1 VSGPVL
7 PLVAVALVVVATIG
21 IGVYGLRLA
30 RTTSDFLVASR
41 TVSPLW
47 NASAIGGEYL
57 SAASFLGVAG
67 LVMAYGADALW
78 YPVGFVAGYFVLL
91 LFVAAP
97 LRRSGAYTVPDFA
110 EVRLGSRGL
119 RRLCALAVVAIGLLY
134 LVPQLHGAGLALRA
148 TTGAPVQA
156 GAVLV
161 AVVVTVNV
169 AGGGMRSATFVQAF
183 QYWLKLTALAVPAVF
198 LLLAWQGDGRPALD
212 TPTPPAFPQRTTV
225 EVDSSTRFVVDEPV
239 TVTVDGRERRLEA
252 GSTAVPSGSSVV
264 FPAGAAV
271 PHVESLTPA
280 TGLDWSRPLSGA
292 GGVEH
297 PLYATYALV
306 LATFLGTMGL
316 PHVLVRFYTNPDG
329 RAARRTTLGVLA
341 LLGAFYL
348 LPTVYGALGR
358 LYVPELLL
366 TGRTDAVVLSLP
378 VAALSGPAGPLLQ
391 ALLVAGA
398 FAAFLSTSSGLLVTT
413 AGVLAQ
419 DLLPAG
425 RGDRSPGRVRGSVRG
440 FQLAALATG
449 AVSLLVALPAAAL
462 PLTQVVGLAFAV
474 AASTFCPLLV
484 LGIWWRGLTVVGA
497 GAGLLVGGGLSTLA
511 VAATLTGSA
520 GTGGWPAALLAQPAA
535 WTVPTAFAVMV
546 AGSLATRRTVPPD
559 IGRTMMLLHAP
570 EGLGLPAGSGPLGHL
585 DRSSPETTAR
595 RRQRAVRR
603 TTP

>member
-1 VSGPVL
+1 MDGNAL
-7 PLVAVALVVVATIG
+7 PLLAVALVVSATVGIG
-21 IGVYGLRLA
+21 IYGLRLA

-57 SAASFLGVAG
+57 SAASFLGIAG

-91 LFVAAP
+91 LLVAAP

-119 RRLCALAVVAIGLLY
+119 RRLCAGAVVLIGLLY

-148 TTGAPVQA
+148 TTGAPVEA

-161 AVVVTVNV
+161 AVVVTLNV

-198 LLLAWQGDGRPALD
+198 LLLAWQADGRPAL
-212 TPTPPAFPQRTTV
+212 TGPAGPVFAQTTTV
-225 EVDSSTRFVVDEPV
+225 DVDTAVRVAVEQRVEVVL
-239 TVTVDGRERRLEA
+239 DGRPAVLEPGTTA
-252 GSTAVPSGSSVV
+252 LAEDSTVV
-264 FPAGAAV
+264 FPAGSAV
-271 PHVESLTPA
+271 PHVEALEPA
-280 TGLDWSRPLSGA
+280 SGRSWASPLSGA
-292 GGVEH
+292 GGTPH

-329 RAARRTTLGVLA
+329 RAARRTTLVVLA

-348 LPTVYGALGR
+348 LPALYGALGR

-366 TGRTDAVVLSLP
+366 TGRTDAVVLALP

-391 ALLVAGA
+391 SLLVAGA

-413 AGVLAQ
+413 AGVLTQ
-419 DLLPAG
+419 DLLPAPRSDRVAG
-425 RGDRSPGRVRGSVRG
+425 RLRGSVRA
-440 FQLAALATG
+440 FQVAAVLTG
-449 AVSLLVALPAAAL
+449 AVALAVALAAAAL

-484 LGIWWRGLTVVGA
+484 LGIWWRGLTATGA
-497 GAGLLVGGGLSTLA
+497 TAGLLAGGGLSGVA
-511 VAATLTGSA
+511 VASTLTGA
-520 GTGGWPAALLAQPAA
+520 VRGGWPEALLAQPAA
-535 WTVPTAFAVMV
+535 WTVPVAFAVMV
-546 AGSLATRRTVPPD
+546 GGSLLTRRSVPAD
-559 IGRTMMLLHAP
+559 VGRTMLALHAP
-570 EGLGLPAGSGPLGHL
+570 DTLALPEAP
-585 DRSSPETTAR
+585 DRSSPGPTAR
-595 RRQRAVRR
+595 RSHPAVRR
-603 TTP
+603 NRG

>member
-1 VSGPVL
+1 MTGAVL
-7 PLVAVALVVVATIG
+7 PLTAVALVVLTTIG

-67 LVMAYGADALW
+67 LVMAYGIDALW
-78 YPVGFVAGYFVLL
+78 YPVGFVAGYFVLQL
-91 LFVAAP
+91 LVAAP

-110 EVRLGSRGL
+110 EVRLGSQRL

-134 LVPQLHGAGLALRA
+134 LVPQLHGAGLALRV

-183 QYWLKLTALAVPAVF
+183 QYWLKLTALAVPVVF
-198 LLLAWQGDGRPALD
+198 LLLAWSADDRAGLAAPDGPRFAE
-212 TPTPPAFPQRTTV
+212 TTSV
-225 EVDSSTRFVVDEPV
+225 EIDSSVRVGVVERV
-239 TVTVDGRERRLEA
+239 EVTVDGRPTVLEVGLRRLEQ
-252 GSTAVPSGSSVV
+252 GSTVV

-271 PHVESLTPA
+271 PHVE
-280 TGLDWSRPLSGA
+280 GLAPSDGRAWAQPLSGA
-292 GGVEH
+292 GGTEH

-329 RAARRTTLGVLA
+329 GTARRTTLIVIA
-341 LLGAFYL
+341 LLGVFYL
-348 LPTVYGALGR
+348 LPPVYGALGR

-366 TGRTDAVVLSLP
+366 TGRTDVVVLALP
-378 VAALSGPAGPLLQ
+378 VAVLGGTAGLLLQ

-398 FAAFLSTSSGLLVTT
+398 FAAFLSASSGLLVTI
-413 AGVLAQ
+413 AGVVAQ
-419 DLLPAG
+419 DLLPPSRAEHPVG
-425 RGDRSPGRVRGSVRG
+425 RLRGSVRG
-440 FQLAALATG
+440 FRAAAVATG
-449 AVSLLVALPAAAL
+449 AVSLALALPAAAL
-462 PLTQVVGLAFAV
+462 PLTQVVGLAFTM
-474 AASTFCPLLV
+474 AAATFCPLLV
-484 LGIWWRGLTVVGA
+484 LGIWWRGLSVTGA
-497 GAGLLVGGGLSTLA
+497 TAGLLVGGSLSGAAVAVTLA
-511 VAATLTGSA
+511 GAVD
-520 GTGGWPAALLAQPAA
+520 GGWPAALLAQPAA

-546 AGSLATRRTVPPD
+546 GVSRLTRASVPAD
-559 IGRTMMLLHAP
+559 VGRTMLLLHAP
-570 EGLGLPAGSGPLGHL
+570 EGLELRTADGPLVARI
-585 DRSSPETTAR
+585 DRSAPEPDDPA
-595 RRQRAVRR
+595 QRA
-603 TTP
+603 